1 MTWVDD
7 EVTAEEREESDADSE
22 GERCEESPEEQRG
35 QVVDHLRVRSRLHL
49 GDLGCNL
56 GSDLG
61 YNLGALFVSLMIA
74 MHCLIARQLKQSH
87 NNTNTVMISVPM
99 PQLT

>member
-1 MTWVDD
+1 MKN
-7 EVTAEEREESDADSE
+7 
-22 GERCEESPEEQRG
+22 PQK
-35 QVVDHLRVRSRLHL
+35 RSAGRSLITC
-49 GDLGCNL
+49 GCDLVCISAISAFHL